1 MRSQNLSDKP
11 LSITDPSAPAPM
23 RSLSYGRREST
34 YADLDLLFR
43 ANPVTGDLNPLRD
56 TDAVKRSVVNLVLTN
71 FNERPFQ
78 PEIGSGVRGLLFEPA
93 DEITIHGIEEAVRRV
108 INNFEP
114 RVRILDIA
122 SEFFEDEN
130 AYRLTLE
137 FQILSTE
144 QVATSTIVLER
155 IR

>member
-11 LSITDPSAPAPM
+11 LGLNSPSSPAPM
-23 RSLSYGRREST
+23 RTLSYGGREST
-34 YADLDLLFR
+34 YSDLDLLFR
-43 ANPVTGDLNPLRD
+43 PNPVTGDINPLRD
-56 TDAVKRSVVNLVLTN
+56 TEAVKKSVVNLVLTN

-108 INNFEP
+108 ITNFEP
-114 RVRILDIA
+114 RVRILEID
-122 SEFFEDEN
+122 SEFFEDQN

-137 FQILSTE
+137 FQVISTE
-144 QVATSTIVLER
+144 QVATTTIVLER

>member
-11 LSITDPSAPAPM
+11 LGLNSASSPAPM
-23 RSLSYGRREST
+23 RTLSYGGREST
-34 YADLDLLFR
+34 YSDLDLLFR
-43 ANPVTGDLNPLRD
+43 PNPVTGDINPLRD
-56 TDAVKRSVVNLVLTN
+56 TEAVKKSVVNLVLTN

-108 INNFEP
+108 ITNFEP
-114 RVRILDIA
+114 RVRILEID
-122 SEFFEDEN
+122 SEFFEDQN

-137 FQILSTE
+137 FQVISTE
-144 QVATSTIVLER
+144 QVATTTIVLER

>member
-1 MRSQNLSDKP
+1 MRSQNLSDLP
-11 LSITDPSAPAPM
+11 LKINDQSAPAPM
-23 RSLSYGRREST
+23 RTLTYGKREST

-43 ANPVTGDLNPLRD
+43 PNPVTGDVNPIRD
-56 TDAVKRSVVNLVLTN
+56 TEAVKKSVMNLVMTN

-108 INNFEP
+108 ITNFEP
-114 RVRILDIA
+114 RVRILEID
-122 SEFFEDEN
+122 SEFFEDQN

-144 QVATSTIVLER
+144 QVATATIVLER

>member
-1 MRSQNLSDKP
+1 MRSQNLSDLP
-11 LSITDPSAPAPM
+11 LKVNDQSAPAPM
-23 RSLSYGRREST
+23 RTLTYGKREST

-43 ANPVTGDLNPLRD
+43 PNPVTGDVNPIRD
-56 TDAVKRSVVNLVLTN
+56 TEAVKKSVMNLVMTN

-108 INNFEP
+108 ITNFEP
-114 RVRILDIA
+114 RVRILEID
-122 SEFFEDEN
+122 SEFFEDQN

-144 QVATSTIVLER
+144 QVATATIVLER